1 MNGFERRR
9 EQKKKAILEA
19 AGKVFF
25 DKGFKDTNME
35 EIAALAEVSPV
46 SVYNFFGTKS
56 NLYVRVIEEAFYEAM
71 DDYDRILNSDMSF
84 YGKLL
89 EFMKYKMSTRSAANP
104 DFFKHEDLMNPEIA
118 AIISEVKEK
127 RILPF
132 FCKLVEQG
140 KEEGAIDK
148 SIDIQSVIMYINIFT
163 SGLTNP
169 QIAETLSND
178 SKLTLDMGKLFLFGF
193 AGSSGSGQVP
203 KLKDGI

>member
-9 EQKKKAILEA
+9 EQKKKAVLEA

-25 DKGFKDTNME
+25 QKGFKDASVE

-46 SVYNFFGTKS
+46 SVYNFFSTKG
-56 NLYVRVIEEAFYEAM
+56 NLYVKAIEKAFYEAM
-71 DDYDRILNSDMSF
+71 DEYDRILNSDMSF
-84 YGKLL
+84 HEKLL
-89 EFMKYKMSTRSAANP
+89 AFMKYKMSTKSAANP
-104 DFFKHEDLMNPEIA
+104 DYFKREDLMNPEIA
-118 AIISEVKEK
+118 AIVSEVKQK

-132 FCKLVEQG
+132 FCRLVEQG

-148 SIDIQSVIMYINIFT
+148 SIDIKSVIMYINVFT

-169 QIAETLSND
+169 QIAETLTND

-193 AGSSGSGQVP
+193 AGTSNSGP
-203 KLKDGI
+203 MLNLKEI